1 MLVPLPTKIGSMALA
16 SERCVPCEGGTPP
29 LSREEVHALLPQL
42 GEGWQVSEDATTL
55 SRRHTF
61 KNFLRAMEFLN
72 QLAQVAEQENHHP
85 DFCLQ
90 GWNTVSLTLS
100 THSIGGLSRNDF
112 IMAAKL
118 DEIEHQTSGT
128 V

>member
-1 MLVPLPTKIGSMALA
+1 MPLA

-29 LSREEVHALLPQL
+29 LSPAEAQSLLAEVGEAWQL
-42 GEGWQVSEDATTL
+42 AQDAKTL
-55 SRRHTF
+55 SRQITF
-61 KNFLRAMEFLN
+61 KNFTRAMEFLN
-72 QLAQVAEQENHHP
+72 RVAEVAEQENHHP

-90 GWNTVSLTLS
+90 GWNRVSLSLS

-118 DEIEHQTSGT
+118 QSVVSPPG
-128 V
+128 

>member
-1 MLVPLPTKIGSMALA
+1 MPLA

-29 LSREEVHALLPQL
+29 LSRDQAQSLLGEA
-42 GEGWQVSEDATTL
+42 GEGWQLSQDGTTL
-55 SRRHTF
+55 TRQITF
-61 KNFLRAMEFLN
+61 KNFLRAMDFLN
-72 QLAQVAEQENHHP
+72 RLAEVAEQENHHP

-90 GWNTVSLTLS
+90 GWNKVSLSLS

-118 DEIEHQTSGT
+118 QALLSPPG
-128 V
+128 

>member
-1 MLVPLPTKIGSMALA
+1 MALA

-29 LSREEVHALLPQL
+29 LSRAEARSLLSQL
-42 GEGWQVSEDATTL
+42 GEGWQLSGDATML
-55 SRRHTF
+55 SRQIGF
-61 KNFLRAMEFLN
+61 KNFLRAMDFLN
-72 QLAQVAEQENHHP
+72 RLAEVAEQENHHP

-90 GWNTVSLTLS
+90 GWNKVRIELS

-118 DEIEHQTSGT
+118 EELRREISEPDRGQSPTG
-128 V
+128 

>member
-1 MLVPLPTKIGSMALA
+1 MTLA

-29 LSREEVHALLPQL
+29 LSREEAQALLAEVGGDWQL
-42 GEGWQVSEDATTL
+42 AEGATAL
-55 SRRHTF
+55 SRRLSF
-61 KNFLRAMEFLN
+61 KNFTRAMDFLN

-90 GWNTVSLTLS
+90 GWNKISLSLS
-100 THSIGGLSRNDF
+100 THAIGGLSRNDF

-118 DEIEHQTSGT
+118 EDVRRQMSQTA
-128 V
+128 

>member
-1 MLVPLPTKIGSMALA
+1 MALA

-29 LSREEVHALLPQL
+29 LSRDEAQALLREL
-42 GEGWQVSEDATTL
+42 GDGWQLSQDAKAL
-55 SRRHTF
+55 SRRITF

-90 GWNTVSLTLS
+90 GWNKVSVTLA

-118 DEIEHQTSGT
+118 QALVSPPG
-128 V
+128 

>member
-1 MLVPLPTKIGSMALA
+1 MALA

-29 LSREEVHALLPQL
+29 LSREEARSLLSQL
-42 GEGWQVSEDATTL
+42 GDGWELSEDTRTL
-55 SRRHTF
+55 SRQLTF
-61 KNFLRAMEFLN
+61 KNFLRAMDFLN

-90 GWNTVSLTLS
+90 GWNKVSLTLS

-118 DEIEHQTSGT
+118 QALVSPRA
-128 V
+128 